1 MSNNQCINNKKPVS
15 NNKQENEG
23 KLKLT
28 GEQKQ
33 TMKKYAVFA
42 LMFTI
47 CGALMWLIFSPS
59 ADDKAEAEAS
69 AGFNTDI
76 PLPKEEGLINDKRDA
91 YEQGE
96 MKERQ
101 EEKMRSLQDFSSLLD
116 EEEKKP
122 SKELALADREPMKQ
136 KNARTYSPQDK
147 GQSSSFQTSADA
159 YRDIH
164 RTLGGFY
171 ETQREDTQKERLLK
185 EVETLK
191 ARLQEKE
198 SNPSGTVNEQ
208 LTLMEE
214 SYKLAAKYL
223 PLNAGTPTTHT
234 EAIQTDVKNA
244 SGKTSVVPVSQ
255 VREQTVSMLPQD
267 RDGIEII
274 TAFGKPRNTGFLTA
288 GTTHQGE
295 TKNTISACIHD
306 NQIIADGQ
314 SVRLRLLEP
323 MRAGG
328 TLIPRNTLL
337 SGQAKIQ
344 GERLG
349 ITVASL
355 EYQGLIFPVELRV
368 YDTDA
373 QEGIFIPGSME
384 MDAVREIAAG
394 MGTNAA
400 SSINLGGDATEQLA
414 ADMGRSLIQG
424 TSQFFSKKLKEVKVN
439 LKAGY
444 KVFLLP
450 KDN

>member
-1 MSNNQCINNKKPVS
+1 MTNKKQLTG
-15 NNKQENEG
+15 NNQENES

-47 CGALMWLIFSPS
+47 CGALMWLIFAPS
-59 ADDKAEAEAS
+59 ADDKAEAS

-96 MKERQ
+96 MQERQ

-122 SKELALADREPMKQ
+122 SKELALRDREPVKH
-136 KNARTYSPQDK
+136 KNARTYSPQDR
-147 GQSSSFQTSADA
+147 GQSSFQTSADA
-159 YRDIH
+159 YRDIN
-164 RTLGGFY
+164 RTLGNFY
-171 ETQREDTQKERLLK
+171 ETPKEDTEKERLLK

-198 SNPSGTVNEQ
+198 SNPSTALEEQ
-208 LTLMEE
+208 KALMEE

-223 PLNAGTPTTHT
+223 PVQRNASGTPTAG
-234 EAIQTDVKNA
+234 EPVIKNA
-244 SGKTSVVPVSQ
+244 SGKTFVVPVSQ
-255 VREQTVSMLPQD
+255 VREQTVSALPQKMSDAD
-267 RDGIEII
+267 RIQAFNGSHNMEFY
-274 TAFGKPRNTGFLTA
+274 TATA
-288 GTTHQGE
+288 TAQRE
-295 TKNTISACIHD
+295 TKNTIATCIHD
-306 NQIIADGQ
+306 DQTIVDGQ

-323 MRAGG
+323 MQAGG
-328 TLIPRNTLL
+328 TLIPRNTLIT
-337 SGQAKIQ
+337 GKAKIQ

-349 ITVASL
+349 ITITSL
-355 EYQGLIFPVELRV
+355 EYQGLIFPVELLV
-368 YDTDA
+368 YDTDG

-384 MDAVREIAAG
+384 MDAVKEIAAN
-394 MGTNAA
+394 MGTNAGT
-400 SSINLGGDATEQLA
+400 SINLSSDAGEQLA

-424 TSQFFSKKLKEVKVN
+424 TSQFFSKKLREVKVN

-450 KDN
+450 KEN